1 MPTNQVHQVRIDE
14 VPIEDCDDDDNP
26 FVGPYRVFPGRLSV
40 CRTFGDAEAK
50 IPSLGGIEGCVTC
63 MPEVIS
69 EPNASQTFDYIIIG
83 SDGIYDKLK
92 NDQIN

>member
-1 MPTNQVHQVRIDE
+1 MRIDA
-14 VPIEDCDDDDNP
+14 PPEDESDDEENP

-50 IPSLGGIEGCVTC
+50 IPSLGGIQDCVTC
-63 MPEVIS
+63 QPDIVF
-69 EPNASQTFDYIIIG
+69 EPNCSNAFDYILIG
-83 SDGIYDKLK
+83 SDGIFDKLK

>member
-1 MPTNQVHQVRIDE
+1 MEEP
-14 VPIEDCDDDDNP
+14 PIEDSDDEDNP

-50 IPSLGGIEGCVTC
+50 IPSLGGIKDCVSCIPDMVT
-63 MPEVIS
+63 I
-69 EPNASQTFDYIIIG
+69 PNASSTLDYIIIG

-92 NDQIN
+92 ND